1 MQLKIVIIL
10 IWGIYQVTL
19 ESNTGIMLLEDGD
32 NLIQEYYLNT
42 VDPLANNS
50 IFRTQILTDGILD
63 FTESNPWGDEV

>member
-1 MQLKIVIIL
+1 MK
-10 IWGIYQVTL
+10 IYQFTL

-32 NLIQEYYLNT
+32 NLIQEYNLNI